1 MQPNEAPHFWTL
13 DLWEPTP
20 ANLET
25 LLEAS
30 ISAARRTKTSP
41 ETFPSAPP
49 ITPLRIS
56 QIPRQTITASET
68 VASSTLAQLIG
79 GCGVAAIDGYLVMRD
94 YAAGKGLDL
103 VELKHKGIDLQD
115 LISTLIID
123 LQKRTEQE
131 GRAAGAQRWKR

>member
-1 MQPNEAPHFWTL
+1 MQPNDEPHFWML

-20 ANLET
+20 PNLEA

-30 ISAARRTKTSP
+30 LSAARQAPLPRASP
-41 ETFPSAPP
+41 AAQS
-49 ITPLRIS
+49 TPLRIN
-56 QIPRQTITASET
+56 QIPSQPITASET

-103 VELKHKGIDLQD
+103 VELHHKGIDLQD
-115 LISTLIID
+115 LISTLIIN
-123 LQKRTEQE
+123 LQKQSEQE
-131 GRAAGAQRWKR
+131 GRQAGAQRWKR